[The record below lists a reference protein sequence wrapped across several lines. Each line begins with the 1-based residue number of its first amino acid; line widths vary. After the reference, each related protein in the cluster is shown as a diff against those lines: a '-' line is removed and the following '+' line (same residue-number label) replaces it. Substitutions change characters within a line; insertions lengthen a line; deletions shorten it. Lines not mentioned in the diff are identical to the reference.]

1 MKSRNA
7 EPEVMLPLF
16 LPLAV
21 TVQAGGSFGT
31 VAVARAATA
40 VLASVHL
47 FPPPDGIRIKRT
59 CVCSSAQRSEVSLR
73 TNGGFFQILLLSSE
87 NSLKT

>member
-16 LPLAV
+16 LPLAAM
-21 TVQAGGSFGT
+21 VQAGGSSDA

-40 VLASVHL
+40 VLTSVCL

-59 CVCSSAQRSEVSLR
+59 CVCVHQRSVPRLAYVQTADYSRFCCFHQR
-73 TNGGFFQILLLSSE
+73 TL
-87 NSLKT
+87 